1 MVDII
6 KTNAT
11 FKAGKGNKGT
21 LSFEIPAKQISSGID
36 QAFNKQKD
44 KINIPGFRKGHV
56 SKELFLARFGEE
68 ALYEDALNAILPD
81 IYDQAVNEA
90 DITVVGQPQIIP
102 DDLKHGGPWKIHAE
116 VTLAPT
122 VELGD
127 YKGVEVEKESDEV
140 SDKELNAELERLQK
154 GEAELVPAKEDQ
166 VSEKGD
172 TVVIDFDG
180 SVDGKQFDGGKAQ
193 NFSLSLGSG
202 QFIPGF
208 EDQLVGHKAGDD
220 VDVKVT
226 FPKNYQAKNLAG
238 KEAVFA
244 VTIHEL
250 KKLETP
256 ALDNEFAK
264 DVDDSVSSLEELKA
278 KTKEKLAKDKAEK
291 NKDAFEDAA
300 IQKVVDGAKINPE
313 KLPEEMINDDVSR
326 QMQTFFNN
334 LAGQGVKPEMYFQI
348 TGTSQEQLKQ
358 QMTEGAPNR
367 VKTNLV
373 LEEIARVEKINP
385 SNEEID
391 KEIKSLASEYNIK
404 ESEVEKSVSAGMLSH
419 DLKVQQAVELIV
431 NSAQAVEKK

>member
-102 DDLKHGGPWKIHAE
+102 DDLKHGGPSKIHAE

-226 FPKNYQAKNLAG
+226 FPKDYQAKNLAG

-264 DVDDSVSSLEELKA
+264 DVDDSVLVLEELKA

-348 TGTSQEQLKQ
+348 PNQP
-358 QMTEGAPNR
+358 GAVKATNDRRRTNR